1 MAEGLRRGTEPP
13 RDLPVPQ
20 EPPGPRE
27 TTTLPLTSVRPGT
40 GNRHRPQVEG
50 RGFSARGVVKKRGG
64 ACGAGHRRRG
74 MNEGGGVR
82 REAPPPRIP
91 MGSWV
96 GVTA

>member
-50 RGFSARGVVKKRGG
+50 RGLAQG
-64 ACGAGHRRRG
+64 AWIRKGAGLVARVT
-74 MNEGGGVR
+74 GGV
-82 REAPPPRIP
+82 A
-91 MGSWV
+91 
-96 GVTA
+96 